1 MIGHLV
7 ANAMCSATGLYVS
20 HFNYPGGVALQRL
33 HELVPPHTDVS
44 VHIGVAA
51 AQTGVSRFLEVN
63 SAWRYEKTEDLQPG
77 SERML
82 AYTHLLVEAA
92 PGHLT
97 PYRDTHRVLAS
108 VPGTT
113 GLSLNLSR
121 LPPFDVNLQTKLV
134 LLERLVGP
142 S

>member
-1 MIGHLV
+1 MWPLPRQVCPGFWKSTV
-7 ANAMCSATGLYVS
+7 
-20 HFNYPGGVALQRL
+20 PGGTSSSRARAPGAATDPAVHSLAL
-33 HELVPPHTDVS
+33 VC
-44 VHIGVAA
+44 
-51 AQTGVSRFLEVN
+51 
-63 SAWRYEKTEDLQPG
+63 RYEKREDVQPG

-92 PGHLT
+92 PAQLA

-121 LPPFDVNLQTKLV
+121 LPPFDVKLQTKLV
-134 LLERLVGP
+134 LLERLLGP

>member
-1 MIGHLV
+1 M
-7 ANAMCSATGLYVS
+7 
-20 HFNYPGGVALQRL
+20 
-33 HELVPPHTDVS
+33 
-44 VHIGVAA
+44 HIDVAA

-63 SAWRYEKTEDLQPG
+63 SAWRYVLVSCTGARGRHGPGGAQPCSRFRYEKREDVQPG

-92 PGHLT
+92 PAQLA

-134 LLERLVGP
+134 LLERILGP
-142 S
+142 P